1 MRRVVSYVH
10 RHQAQKPKAENVE
23 YSNWRYSVV

>member
-10 RHQAQKPKAENVE
+10 RHQAQNPKEENVE
-23 YSNWRYSVV
+23 DSNLRYSLV